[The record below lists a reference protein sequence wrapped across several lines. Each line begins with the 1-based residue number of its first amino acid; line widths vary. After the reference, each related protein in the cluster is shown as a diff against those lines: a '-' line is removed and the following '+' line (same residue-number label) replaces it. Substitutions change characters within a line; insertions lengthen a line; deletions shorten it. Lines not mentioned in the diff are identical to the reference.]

1 MHKAEYTSC
10 VIAGGG
16 PAGVML
22 GLLLARAG
30 VEVTVLEKHADFLRD
45 FRGDTVHASTIRLL
59 DELGLG
65 EGFRRLPQSR
75 LENFRLPTPSGEPV
89 MLADFGLLKAPY
101 NYVAMVPQWDLLS
114 FLVEAAGHEQTFTL
128 RMNTEATDLVR
139 DGAGKVTGV
148 VYRSR
153 DPEGGEEFSGEI
165 RADLT
170 VACDGRGSILRQR
183 AALVPL
189 EFPVPFDT
197 WWFRLPR
204 NPGETEPVASI
215 APRFAGSEVLLSL
228 TRKDYHQIAY
238 LAAKG
243 SDPELRAEGVE
254 AFRARVARLRPDL
267 ADRVDT
273 IRSMDDLHLLDVKL
287 NRLQTWHRP
296 GLLLLGDAAHAMSPA
311 GGVGINLAIQDAVAA
326 ARLIASPLLS
336 KTLDGGHLAAVQKR
350 RWMPTVTVQFFQRL
364 LHQAIFAQVM
374 AGKQPDP
381 PKPLVFVARNFP
393 AFRKLPARMIA
404 FGPRPEH
411 APGFARRKP
420 DVPPE
425 PDAAVGP
432 SAAPADPPPAT
443 APESGQDDG
452 QHGRG
457 HDG

>member
-30 VEVTVLEKHADFLRD
+30 VEITVLEKHADFLRD

-65 EGFRRLPQSR
+65 EEFRRLPQSR
-75 LENFRLPTPSGEPV
+75 LENFRLPTPSGDSV
-89 MLADFGLLKAPY
+89 VLADFGLLKAPY

-114 FLVEAAGHEQTFTL
+114 FLVEAAGQERAFTL
-128 RMNTEATDLVR
+128 RLNTEATDLLR
-139 DGAGKVTGV
+139 DSAGKVTGV
-148 VYRSR
+148 AYRSR
-153 DPEGGEEFSGEI
+153 EPESGAETASGEI

-170 VACDGRGSILRQR
+170 VACDGRGSVLRQR
-183 AALVPL
+183 AGLVPR

-204 NPGETEPVASI
+204 AADETEPVASI

-243 SDPELRAEGVE
+243 LDAKLRADGVE

-267 ADRVDT
+267 ADRVDH

-287 NRLQTWHRP
+287 NRLPRWHQP

-326 ARLIASPLLS
+326 ARLVAKPLLS
-336 KTLDGGHLAAVQKR
+336 RTLDDGHLAAVQKR
-350 RWMPTVTVQFFQRL
+350 RWMPTVTVQLFQRL
-364 LHQAIFAQVM
+364 LHRAVFAQVM

-420 DVPPE
+420 DAPPE
-425 PDAAVGP
+425 PGSAVE
-432 SAAPADPPPAT
+432 PPAGPD
-443 APESGQDDG
+443 AGPAAGQAG
-452 QHGRG
+452 
-457 HDG
+457 